1 MNQPTMKKI
10 IHLSDLHI
18 GADNCYANAKLIVA
32 NIINRMQPVT
42 DYIVVITG
50 DIANNVYRQDQHN
63 LALGL
68 VNQLKESQFEVLLI
82 PGNHDYGN
90 GFWASQKYVRKF
102 KQRFYNNPDIIYPK
116 VDVVDNVLF
125 IGLDSNADELH
136 WYDRMLAEGELGKEQ
151 LARLQEVV
159 DDVQYQSMQ
168 KVVYLHHH
176 PFDVL
181 VGHQLKDS
189 DELRKVIENKVDV
202 LLFGHLHN
210 NNDSAGQSFH
220 GTWGIKR
227 AYNAGSATH
236 KNRNSGYHRVID
248 LSKIPEFDYDGDFLS
263 LEK

>member
-1 MNQPTMKKI
+1 MKKI

-18 GADNCYANAKLIVA
+18 GAGNCYASAKLIVA
-32 NIINRMQPVT
+32 NIINRMQPPT
-42 DYIVVITG
+42 DYIVLITG
-50 DIANNVYRQDQHN
+50 DMANNVYRQDQHH
-63 LALGL
+63 LAIGL
-68 VNQLKESQFEVLLI
+68 VNQLKDSQFEVLVI

-90 GFWASQKYVRKF
+90 GIWSSDKYVRKF
-102 KQRFYNNPDIIYPK
+102 KQRFYNNPDVIYPK

-136 WYDRMLAEGELGKEQ
+136 WYDRMMAEGELGKEQ
-151 LARLQEVV
+151 LSRLLLIV
-159 DDVQYQSMQ
+159 DDAQYQSMQ

-176 PFDVL
+176 PFDNL

-189 DELRKVIENKVDV
+189 DDFRQVIENKVDA

-210 NNDSAGQSFH
+210 DNDSAGQSFH

-236 KNRNSGYHRVID
+236 KNGNSGYHRVID
-248 LSKIPEFDYDGDFLS
+248 LTKDPESDYDGDFLS
-263 LEK
+263 GVQ